1 MIDQNEF
8 DIYDDELTFQELV
21 EWAKGE
27 LGNQFSEEEL
37 VKFVAAALNAPDAAL
52 AAVTSFENVLL
63 DTPRADRLPD
73 VVMAGI
79 TIDQLVNGT
88 AKAVVAPLKL
98 AFPEAM
104 IGLEGSL
111 KPVKM
116 VMDAAKAECQQSVL
130 LTKDL
135 IERRIEQAKSMDGV
149 EFPYEKVLH
158 GEDEN

>member
-37 VKFVAAALNAPDAAL
+37 VKFVAAALNAPDAVREL
-52 AAVTSFENVLL
+52 VGSFEDVLL

-73 VVMAGI
+73 VVIADIIIDKLVDGTVMAI
-79 TIDQLVNGT
+79 
-88 AKAVVAPLKL
+88 VAPLKI
-98 AFPEAM
+98 AFPNL
-104 IGLEGSL
+104 IGLDGSL

-116 VMDAAKAECQQSVL
+116 VMDAAKAECRQAVL
-130 LTKDL
+130 LSRDL
-135 IERRIEQAKSMDGV
+135 IERRIEQAKKMDNV

-158 GEDEN
+158 EQ

>member
-37 VKFVAAALNAPDAAL
+37 VKFVAAALNAPDAVREL
-52 AAVTSFENVLL
+52 VGSFEDVLL

-73 VVMAGI
+73 VVIADIIIGKLVDGTVMAI
-79 TIDQLVNGT
+79 
-88 AKAVVAPLKL
+88 VAPLKI
-98 AFPEAM
+98 AFPNL
-104 IGLEGSL
+104 IGLDGSL

-116 VMDAAKAECQQSVL
+116 VMDAAKAECRQAVFLSR
-130 LTKDL
+130 DL
-135 IERRIEQAKSMDGV
+135 IERRIEQAKKMDNV

-158 GEDEN
+158 EQ

>member
-37 VKFVAAALNAPDAAL
+37 VKFVAAALNAPDAVREL
-52 AAVTSFENVLL
+52 VGSFEDVLL

-73 VVMAGI
+73 VVIADIIIDKLVDGTVMAI
-79 TIDQLVNGT
+79 
-88 AKAVVAPLKL
+88 VAPLKI
-98 AFPEAM
+98 AFPNL
-104 IGLEGSL
+104 IGLDGSL

-116 VMDAAKAECQQSVL
+116 VMDASKAECRQAVL
-130 LTKDL
+130 LSRDL
-135 IERRIEQAKSMDGV
+135 IERRIEQAKKMDNV

-158 GEDEN
+158 EQ

>member
-1 MIDQNEF
+1 MIDQYDF

-21 EWAKGE
+21 EWAQRE

-37 VKFVAAALNAPDAAL
+37 VKFVSAALNAPDAARI
-52 AAVTSFENVLL
+52 AVDSFENVLL

-73 VVMAGI
+73 AVMADI

-88 AKAVVAPLKL
+88 ALAVVAPLKI
-98 AFPEAM
+98 AFPELM

-111 KPVKM
+111 KPAKM
-116 VMDAAKAECQQSVL
+116 VMDAAKAECRQAVL
-130 LTKDL
+130 PSRDL
-135 IERRIEQAKSMDGV
+135 IERRIEQAKSMDDV

-158 GEDEN
+158 EQ

>member
-37 VKFVAAALNAPDAAL
+37 VKFVAAALNAPDAVREL
-52 AAVTSFENVLL
+52 VGSFEDVLL

-73 VVMAGI
+73 VVIADIIIDKLVDGTVMAI
-79 TIDQLVNGT
+79 
-88 AKAVVAPLKL
+88 VAPLKI
-98 AFPEAM
+98 AFPNL
-104 IGLEGSL
+104 IGLDGSL

-116 VMDAAKAECQQSVL
+116 VMDAAKAECRQAVL
-130 LTKDL
+130 LSRDL
-135 IERRIEQAKSMDGV
+135 IERCIEQAKKMDNV

-158 GEDEN
+158 EQ

>member
-37 VKFVAAALNAPDAAL
+37 VKFVAAALNAPDAVREL
-52 AAVTSFENVLL
+52 VGSFEDVLL

-73 VVMAGI
+73 VVIADIIIGKLVDGTVMAI
-79 TIDQLVNGT
+79 
-88 AKAVVAPLKL
+88 VAPLKI
-98 AFPEAM
+98 AFPNL
-104 IGLEGSL
+104 IGLDGSL

-116 VMDAAKAECQQSVL
+116 VMDAAKAECRQAVL
-130 LTKDL
+130 LSRDL
-135 IERRIEQAKSMDGV
+135 IERRIEQAKKMDNV

-158 GEDEN
+158 EQ

>member
-1 MIDQNEF
+1 MIDQYDF

-37 VKFVAAALNAPDAAL
+37 VKFVAAALNAPDAVREL
-52 AAVTSFENVLL
+52 AGSFEDVLL

-73 VVMAGI
+73 VVIADIIIDKLVDGTVMAI
-79 TIDQLVNGT
+79 
-88 AKAVVAPLKL
+88 VAPLKI
-98 AFPEAM
+98 AFPNL
-104 IGLEGSL
+104 IGLDGSL

-116 VMDAAKAECQQSVL
+116 VMDAAKAECRQAVL
-130 LTKDL
+130 LSRDL
-135 IERRIEQAKSMDGV
+135 IERRIEQAKKMDNV

-158 GEDEN
+158 EQ